1 MTRKEKKEE
10 LIRLFCIGAITIGDL
25 IDECFEFGQQHPR
38 WISVEDE
45 LPEKGDIVIVMQ
57 DAYGNIHFTACEF
70 ISAMQLCDVT
80 DFHVRSDA
88 YLGIT
93 KKAEITLGAVTH
105 WMPLPQ
111 PPEHIAGISNKTA
124 CPDCFVAQYPP
135 CGKGIPCC
143 KCHEE
148 GCNSRQPCPKKGGEQ

>member
-1 MTRKEKKEE
+1 MTQRE
-10 LIRLFCIGAITIGDL
+10 LDARVASIQYTETTDLNLPAIEVAGDA
-25 IDECFEFGQQHPR
+25 FEAGVEWADGHPR

-105 WMPLPQ
+105 WMPTPQ
-111 PPEHIAGISNKTA
+111 PPAVLSSLESTEK
-124 CPDCFVAQYPP
+124 
-135 CGKGIPCC
+135 KW
-143 KCHEE
+143 EE
-148 GCNSRQPCPKKGGEQ
+148 KKGGEQ

>member
-1 MTRKEKKEE
+1 MTQRE
-10 LIRLFCIGAITIGDL
+10 LDARVASIQYTETADLNLPAIEVAGDA
-25 IDECFEFGQQHPR
+25 FEAGVEWADGHPR

-111 PPEHIAGISNKTA
+111 PPKE
-124 CPDCFVAQYPP
+124 
-135 CGKGIPCC
+135 
-143 KCHEE
+143 
-148 GCNSRQPCPKKGGEQ
+148 GGEQ

>member
-1 MTRKEKKEE
+1 MTQRE
-10 LIRLFCIGAITIGDL
+10 LDARVASIQYTETADLNLPAIEVAGDA
-25 IDECFEFGQQHPR
+25 FEAGVEWADGHPR

-93 KKAEITLGAVTH
+93 KKAEITLGAVSH

-111 PPEHIAGISNKTA
+111 PP
-124 CPDCFVAQYPP
+124 
-135 CGKGIPCC
+135 
-143 KCHEE
+143 
-148 GCNSRQPCPKKGGEQ
+148 KKGGEQ

>member
-1 MTRKEKKEE
+1 MTRQEE
-10 LIRLFCIGAITIGDL
+10 L
-25 IDECFEFGQQHPR
+25 DEAWCKYMGKCSTEILHALAFALRWCDQHPR

-105 WMPLPQ
+105 WMALPS
-111 PPEHIAGISNKTA
+111 PPEKLSSLERI
-124 CPDCFVAQYPP
+124 
-135 CGKGIPCC
+135 GKN
-143 KCHEE
+143 EL
-148 GCNSRQPCPKKGGEQ
+148 

>member
-1 MTRKEKKEE
+1 MNYEEKIAKRYAQDE
-10 LIRLFCIGAITIGDL
+10 LKDNHGQVEDIVAAAFLNG
-25 IDECFEFGQQHPR
+25 IDYSEHHPR
-38 WISVEDE
+38 WRSVEDE

-105 WMPLPQ
+105 WMALPLP
-111 PPEHIAGISNKTA
+111 PAKLSSLERN
-124 CPDCFVAQYPP
+124 
-135 CGKGIPCC
+135 GK
-143 KCHEE
+143 
-148 GCNSRQPCPKKGGEQ
+148 N

>member
-1 MTRKEKKEE
+1 MTKEE
-10 LIRLFCIGAITIGDL
+10 LISHYCDYRGKCTTDDVTALTFAYRML
-25 IDECFEFGQQHPR
+25 APR

-45 LPEKGDIVIVMQ
+45 LPENGDIVIVMQ

-105 WMPLPQ
+105 WMPLPE
-111 PPEHIAGISNKTA
+111 P
-124 CPDCFVAQYPP
+124 
-135 CGKGIPCC
+135 
-143 KCHEE
+143 
-148 GCNSRQPCPKKGGEQ
+148 PKKGGKQ

>member
-1 MTRKEKKEE
+1 MTQRE
-10 LIRLFCIGAITIGDL
+10 LDARVASIQYTETTDLNLPAIEVAGDA
-25 IDECFEFGQQHPR
+25 FEAGVEWADRHPR

-111 PPEHIAGISNKTA
+111 PPKE
-124 CPDCFVAQYPP
+124 
-135 CGKGIPCC
+135 
-143 KCHEE
+143 
-148 GCNSRQPCPKKGGEQ
+148 GGEQ

>member
-1 MTRKEKKEE
+1 MTQRE
-10 LIRLFCIGAITIGDL
+10 LDARVASIQYTETTDLNLPAIEVAGDA
-25 IDECFEFGQQHPR
+25 FEAGVEWADGHPR

-105 WMPLPQ
+105 WMPTPQ
-111 PPEHIAGISNKTA
+111 PPAVLSSLEITEK
-124 CPDCFVAQYPP
+124 
-135 CGKGIPCC
+135 KW
-143 KCHEE
+143 EE
-148 GCNSRQPCPKKGGEQ
+148 KKGGEQ

>member
-1 MTRKEKKEE
+1 MAKKMTRQEQLNEAWCNYRGKCSTENLHALAFALRWCNEH
-10 LIRLFCIGAITIGDL
+10 
-25 IDECFEFGQQHPR
+25 QN

-105 WMPLPQ
+105 WMLVE
-111 PPEHIAGISNKTA
+111 PPAKLSNLERI
-124 CPDCFVAQYPP
+124 
-135 CGKGIPCC
+135 GKNR
-143 KCHEE
+143 KE
-148 GCNSRQPCPKKGGEQ
+148 KKGGEE

>member
-1 MTRKEKKEE
+1 MTRNEIEQVEKHFDE
-10 LIRLFCIGAITIGDL
+10 LHAIATGITPDIKDDIRQAIKAAYIAGADYAVDMFAT
-25 IDECFEFGQQHPR
+25 R
-38 WISVEDE
+38 WISVEDA
-45 LPEKGDIVIVMQ
+45 LPEKGDIVIVVQ

-93 KKAEITLGAVTH
+93 KKAEVTLGAVTH

-111 PPEHIAGISNKTA
+111 PPSCSEFPNYLK
-124 CPDCFVAQYPP
+124 
-135 CGKGIPCC
+135 
-143 KCHEE
+143 E
-148 GCNSRQPCPKKGGEQ
+148 GGEQ

>member
-1 MTRKEKKEE
+1 MTQRE
-10 LIRLFCIGAITIGDL
+10 LDARVASIQYTETADLNLPAIEVAGDA
-25 IDECFEFGQQHPR
+25 FEAGVEWADGHPH

-111 PPEHIAGISNKTA
+111 PPKE
-124 CPDCFVAQYPP
+124 
-135 CGKGIPCC
+135 
-143 KCHEE
+143 
-148 GCNSRQPCPKKGGEQ
+148 GGEQ

>member
-1 MTRKEKKEE
+1 MTKEKLDKIAKRYAQDE
-10 LIRLFCIGAITIGDL
+10 LKDNHGQVEDIVAAAFLNG
-25 IDECFEFGQQHPR
+25 IDYAEHHPR
-38 WISVEDE
+38 WTSVEDE

-105 WMPLPQ
+105 WMPLPE
-111 PPEHIAGISNKTA
+111 PPAKLSSLERIRKE
-124 CPDCFVAQYPP
+124 D
-135 CGKGIPCC
+135 
-143 KCHEE
+143 
-148 GCNSRQPCPKKGGEQ
+148 

>member
-1 MTRKEKKEE
+1 MANKMTRQDE
-10 LIRLFCIGAITIGDL
+10 LIESFCKYRGKCSTEIIHAL
-25 IDECFEFGQQHPR
+25 AFALKWCNAHPN

-105 WMPLPQ
+105 WMPLPE
-111 PPEHIAGISNKTA
+111 P
-124 CPDCFVAQYPP
+124 
-135 CGKGIPCC
+135 
-143 KCHEE
+143 
-148 GCNSRQPCPKKGGEQ
+148 PKKGGEQ

>member
-1 MTRKEKKEE
+1 MTRQEQIKQAGYAAYYDPYDPEGTVKQDAFEK
-10 LIRLFCIGAITIGDL
+10 GAEWA
-25 IDECFEFGQQHPR
+25 DEHPH

-80 DFHVRSDA
+80 DFYVRSDA

-105 WMPLPQ
+105 WMR
-111 PPEHIAGISNKTA
+111 I
-124 CPDCFVAQYPP
+124 PDCPP
-135 CGKGIPCC
+135 LQNFCNNLRAVLNGEN
-143 KCHEE
+143 EE
-148 GCNSRQPCPKKGGEQ
+148 GGEQ

>member
-1 MTRKEKKEE
+1 MNRDEEIRKAAGNVA
-10 LIRLFCIGAITIGDL
+10 IRDNKGKYAHGFLMQALREAFTEGAEWADG
-25 IDECFEFGQQHPR
+25 HPR

-111 PPEHIAGISNKTA
+111 PPKE
-124 CPDCFVAQYPP
+124 
-135 CGKGIPCC
+135 
-143 KCHEE
+143 
-148 GCNSRQPCPKKGGEQ
+148 GGEQ